1 MAEIITETGRKAIKK
16 MAQISQCAKALNLM
30 PTPEDFALK
39 FIGEL
44 RGIAKI
50 MNRISTR
57 IDDIL
62 DKYMSIPVEFLFEGL
77 DLVLEKLN
85 NIDAFAKH
93 AIEETSSLLTDTLT
107 TASEMTG
114 ALNSALSAATSA
126 TLQIGGGLT
135 YGATALGANIA
146 LIVEGNGRRQM
157 ANDVAQDVVNGTVA
171 VGDIKSEFEN
181 RTEESVGEINDAAD
195 AIRDWTATSAE
206 KSVNAIDD
214 FFGDWKSDINSAK
227 GGVEQATNWANQG
240 VDNTIGVAI
249 EAVER
254 AKREIEEKV
263 AQVKELFD
271 KLTKNY
277 EETFGFLAGA
287 FTNVSNTANEFGD
300 SKVVAAIGDLSD
312 DIVKF
317 IENFNLGKV
326 VAAIG
331 GIAVG
336 AGMATVAMELLPDVD
351 VDKMLKR
358 IVSGVDKRVVSM
370 KDKLKRNKYRGDGPE
385 LYETSLEIP
394 LDVSEDDLELYNS
407 EAYDKFLE
415 NQTEEN
421 NKKREE
427 ILRQMR
433 EASTTAEIRKISKE
447 NKAAMKNDKSALKEM
462 RKIRRQAINA
472 KMAKNYMNFLKTE
485 LEYLKSELK
494 RVERNIKREWDTM
507 MYQYK
512 VAINEITK
520 FFTTDGC
527 GGSEQIDKIC
537 DRINKDATEIVELCQ
552 SITVEITNTVAMVPT
567 PYAIGSCI
575 DMPVHKILAFFK
587 DVKIIITFLKNLI
600 SLGVDI
606 VSQMSILAKI
616 VCNGMQSLAEVL
628 QKLMELIGID
638 KILKMIDFLIALFK
652 PKMVDAKILIENSLS
667 PVYYNETEEYEMK
680 VEALEALLE
689 DNKSGGNVELFKY
702 TDDPYAKDKY
712 RKQKFGGGYFDDD
725 EIEDLLEELEAKGER
740 EIVAYRS
747 PILNAECDDF
757 AGWIFYHAYAYDN
770 MKKSW
775 TDNKKRRR
783 NRLIRKA
790 TKRNKMVAGK
800 LRGGVAQL
808 KRNIFF
814 GYYNE
819 AGKYVGNSVNG
830 FDAYYWYT
838 KWTSDPTDCEPD
850 FGNVE
855 IIYDEDGNPS
865 WNTIEKNVVSPVQTT
880 SNGSL
885 VELSDGRRV
894 FVEGKVVKS
903 GDYVNVD
910 GVKYRVK

>member
-16 MAQISQCAKALNLM
+16 MAQISQCANALSLM

-57 IDDIL
+57 IDEIL

-77 DLVLEKLN
+77 DLILEKLN
-85 NIDAFAKH
+85 NLDAFAKH

-107 TASEMTG
+107 SASEMTAG
-114 ALNSALSAATSA
+114 LSSALSAATSA

-146 LIVEGNGRRQM
+146 LIASGDGRKSM
-157 ANDVAQDVVNGTVA
+157 ANDVAQDVVDGKVA
-171 VGDIKSEFEN
+171 VGDIEQEFEN
-181 RTEESVGEINDAAD
+181 RINESVGEINDAAD
-195 AIRDWTATSAE
+195 AIRDWTTTAAQE
-206 KSVNAIDD
+206 SVDKIGD
-214 FFGDWKSDINSAK
+214 FFGDWTDGIGTAK
-227 GGVEQATNWANQG
+227 DGVKQATDWANQG
-240 VDNTIGVAI
+240 VDNTLGVAI
-249 EAVER
+249 DAIEN

-263 AQVKELFD
+263 AQVKELFNN
-271 KLTKNY
+271 LTKNY
-277 EETFGFLAGA
+277 QETFGFLAEG
-287 FTNVSNTANEFGD
+287 FTDISNTADGMEG
-300 SKVVAAIGDLSD
+300 KVFEAIGDLSD
-312 DIVKF
+312 DIAKF
-317 IENFNLGKV
+317 IENFNIGKV
-326 VAAIG
+326 VGAIG
-331 GIAVG
+331 GIAAG
-336 AGMATVAMELLPDVD
+336 AGLAAVAMELLPDID
-351 VDKMLKR
+351 VDKMVKR
-358 IVSGVDKRVVSM
+358 IVGGIDKRVVN
-370 KDKLKRNKYRGDGPE
+370 KKEKLKRNKHSKNGPE
-385 LYETSLEIP
+385 LEEVSLEIP
-394 LDVSEDDLELYNS
+394 FDVSEDDLEMYNS

-415 NQTEEN
+415 AQEEEN
-421 NKKREE
+421 NREREE
-427 ILRQMR
+427 ILRKLR
-433 EASTTAEIRKISKE
+433 EAPTTAEIRRISKE
-447 NKAAMKNDKSALKEM
+447 NKEKMKNNKSALKEM

-472 KMAKNYMNFLKTE
+472 KMAKNYMKFLNAE
-485 LEYLKSELK
+485 LEYLKTEMEK
-494 RVERNIKREWDTM
+494 IGKNIKREWDFM
-507 MYQYK
+507 MNQYK
-512 VAINEITK
+512 IAIAEITR

-527 GGSEQIDKIC
+527 GGSEQIDRCC

-567 PYAIGSCI
+567 PYAVGSCV

-600 SLGVDI
+600 TLGVDI

-616 VCNGMQSLAEVL
+616 VANGMQSLSEVL
-628 QKLMELIGID
+628 QKLMDLIGID

-667 PVYYNETEEYEMK
+667 PVFYNETEEYEMK
-680 VEALEALLE
+680 IEALEALLE
-689 DNKSGGNVELFKY
+689 DNKSGGNIEKFKY

-712 RKQKFGGGYFDDD
+712 RKQVFGGGYYDDD
-725 EIEDLLEELEAKGER
+725 EIEDLLEDLEAKGER

-775 TDNKKRRR
+775 SDKKKRRR
-783 NRLIRKA
+783 NRLIQKA
-790 TKRNKMVAGK
+790 AKKNKMVAGK

-814 GYYNE
+814 GYYND
-819 AGKYVGNSVNG
+819 AGKYVANSVNG

-850 FGNVE
+850 FSNVE
-855 IIYDEDGNPS
+855 VVYDEEGNPS